1 MNTGAMHPRA
11 NLSAGFTL
19 VEMMIV
25 IALVAII
32 MAIAVPSFREASLG
46 SQLRATAN
54 ELVAGAMLARSE
66 AIKRNAA
73 VTMCV
78 STSGT
83 ACTGGSW
90 EQGWIVIQ
98 GGNVLQRQ
106 QAGATGFKVSSGVT
120 TLDFQPI
127 GAGATP
133 ATFTVCRA
141 TPTVGAQQ
149 RIVAITFTGRA
160 SVSTQTSTT
169 CP

>member
-1 MNTGAMHPRA
+1 MHARA
-11 NLSAGFTL
+11 HRSGGFTL

-25 IALVAII
+25 ISLVAII
-32 MAIAVPSFREASLG
+32 MAIAVPSFRDASLG

-54 ELVAGAMLARSE
+54 ELVASAMLARSE
-66 AIKRNAA
+66 AIKRNAP

-83 ACTGGSW
+83 ACTAGSW

-98 GGNVLQRQ
+98 GGTVIQRQ
-106 QAGATGFKVSSGVT
+106 HEGATGFKVSSGIN
-120 TLDFQPI
+120 TLNFQPI

-141 TPTVGAQQ
+141 TPSVGGQK
-149 RIVAITFTGRA
+149 RIVTITFTGRA
-160 SVSTQTSTT
+160 SVASQTGTT